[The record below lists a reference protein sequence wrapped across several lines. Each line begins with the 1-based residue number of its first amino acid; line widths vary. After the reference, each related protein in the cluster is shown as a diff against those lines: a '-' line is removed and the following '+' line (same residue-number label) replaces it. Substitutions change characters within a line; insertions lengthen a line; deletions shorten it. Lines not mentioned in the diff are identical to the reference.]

1 MVKSATVAL
10 NAKAAVDK
18 KVCRV
23 PKIIRFGSDFTGLDT
38 AAYALN
44 RLGVRYVNKFASDV
58 LPEARQLIELVHRP
72 EKIIIDMLD
81 RTVADETQ
89 VDLYVW
95 TPPCQDLSSAGKGS
109 GFKGKRQTSK
119 LVARSLAFI
128 KRNRPRV
135 TLFENVPRI
144 TSQKNL
150 PFLRGMVKA
159 LESIGY
165 NVYYKVLCAR
175 DYSVPQ
181 SRDRFYLVGVRADSE
196 RHTFQWPVPSAP
208 MSASAV
214 LDPFNAKT
222 DLPGR
227 LPDRAGAK
235 KLVQKAMTAA
245 FKSGTDPRIVPVL
258 IDIDCTEKFAVYGID
273 EAKTITRTRGGSGGP
288 WVSNRGRRATIDE
301 LFKLQGFDSNA
312 IPWQAAKITRRQ
324 AGQLVGNS
332 VCLPVMGMILAEAL
346 YAAGLT
352 TKKFMWGTV

>member
-1 MVKSATVAL
+1 MVKSASVAV

-44 RLGVRYVNKFASDV
+44 RLGVRYINKFASDV
-58 LPEARQLIELVHRP
+58 LPEARQLIELAHRP
-72 EKIIIDMLD
+72 EKIIVDMLG
-81 RTVADETQ
+81 RTIPEEAQ

-95 TPPCQDLSSAGKGS
+95 TPPCQDLSSAGTGS
-109 GFKGKRQTSK
+109 GFKGKRQTAK

-144 TSQKNL
+144 TSKKNL
-150 PFLRGMVKA
+150 PFLRGIVKS
-159 LESIGY
+159 LKSIGY
-165 NVYYKVLCAR
+165 SVYYKVLCAH
-175 DYSVPQ
+175 DYGVPQ
-181 SRDRFYLVGVRADSE
+181 SRERFYLVGIRADSE
-196 RHTFQWPVPSAP
+196 RHTFQWPVNTDP

-214 LDPFNAKT
+214 LDPFNAET

-227 LPDRAGAK
+227 LPGTAKAK
-235 KLVQKAMTAA
+235 KLVQKAMTAV

-258 IDIDCTEKFAVYGID
+258 IDIDCTDKFAVHGID
-273 EAKTITRTRGGSGGP
+273 IAKTITRTRGGSGGP
-288 WVSNRGRRATIDE
+288 WVSSRGRRVTIDE
-301 LFKLQGFDSNA
+301 LFKLQGFDPNA

-352 TKKFMWGTV
+352 AKKLVWKTV